1 MKPGVALAILAMAAG
16 SLVAPPPTASSA
28 AAAQDGMNHAAVVVD
43 TGDGTVRKMC
53 LTFPEAEISGIEALQ
68 RVDTRPHRFETFGG
82 GKGVGVCMLNG
93 VGCGTGDC
101 FCNASNYWAYH
112 RAGPGESQYRTSS
125 LGASNT
131 VVRNGDVEAWKW
143 GNGSA
148 PMKTTVSEVCGVAEP
163 PARTAATTTT
173 ATPATTTTASD
184 GGSDPS
190 PTSTTASPPT
200 SPTSVPTAPPGASS
214 PAPPGA
220 PTTTTPP
227 GAPDPAPPGEPA
239 APDETDLPEQETAP
253 SAGAGAK
260 DGQAAAPTEPGTSA
274 TGQFAG
280 VAAFTALLGGLL
292 VWRSRIRRA
301 KVRRV
306 RSAR

>member
-239 APDETDLPEQETAP
+239 APDATDLPEQETAP
-253 SAGAGAK
+253 SPGAGAK